1 MRWSAVQGGS
11 LRAALAM
18 SDCSTGGS
26 NNGSSTIT
34 TFMVSLPRRYCFSMP
49 GTGAGVLGAPKHPN
63 IRRLLAS
70 LQIQV
75 QVQVQVQVPV
85 PVPVPNPIEQ
95 VTRREALRMHRAVH

>member
-49 GTGAGVLGAPKHPN
+49 GTGAEVLGAPKHPYT
-63 IRRLLAS
+63 RRLIAS
-70 LQIQV
+70 L
-75 QVQVQVQVPV
+75 
-85 PVPVPNPIEQ
+85 PVPNPAEQ
-95 VTRREALRMHRAVH
+95 ATRREELRMLRAEA